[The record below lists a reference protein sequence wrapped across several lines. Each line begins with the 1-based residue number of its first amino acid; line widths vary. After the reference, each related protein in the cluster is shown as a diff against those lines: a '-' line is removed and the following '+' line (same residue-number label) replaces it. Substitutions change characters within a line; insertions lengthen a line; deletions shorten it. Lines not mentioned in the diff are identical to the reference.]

1 MPITY
6 VRKDNPNEV
15 LGTFSDEELG
25 MKMSDTSGGYAG
37 QTEKERIESLGWVA
51 KNTENKKVP
60 PPEKPAGTTG
70 TEGTTGEGTTGE
82 KTGGDSNNDAINA
95 QKGLVDFYQSQYD
108 RLQTEFDNYTK
119 DIAEIDSENNP
130 MIQDI
135 KATFERRKAEMAKL
149 NQSMQGQLGLT
160 QGRTGM
166 SRYAPET
173 AQGFI
178 SAEITNGMNRLSELE
193 SQKLAAIQ
201 EAKRALKSDAED
213 KWRTFN
219 EMMNAATKA
228 YENKVTAVKDLH
240 NMIKQEENAVLEKA
254 QAEQQQQQQASRDS
268 AVADLMAQGVTDV
281 TEMLNYLN
289 FDESGE
295 MVGDFTAEEVSK
307 TMNLMANKDALAG
320 LDSSLRTYQYLK
332 ENQPEELKAMG
343 VTNYQSYLK
352 SIALAKKT
360 PTSGGGGSTPKQTPE
375 QKAWEDD
382 LSKALGALSANKND
396 WGKVWNYMY
405 SRYKDTLEL
414 TAQNNPDEYANAQE
428 VLDKYLN
435 KEMFFPG
442 IKVEE
447 E

>member
-51 KNTENKKVP
+51 KNTENKTVP
-60 PPEKPAGTTG
+60 PPEKPAG

-95 QKGLVDFYQSQYD
+95 QKGLIDFYQSQYD
-108 RLQTEFDNYTK
+108 KLQSEFDSYTA
-119 DIAEIDSENNP
+119 DIALIDSENVP
-130 MIQDI
+130 MINDI
-135 KATFERRKAEMAKL
+135 KATFERRKAEMDKL
-149 NQSMQGQLGLT
+149 NKSMQGQLGLT
-160 QGRTGM
+160 QNRTGM
-166 SRYAPET
+166 ARYAPET
-173 AQGFI
+173 ASGFI

-213 KWRTFN
+213 KWKTFN
-219 EMMNAATKA
+219 EMMNNATTA
-228 YENKVTAVKDLH
+228 YQNKTTALIDLH

-254 QAEQQQQQQASRDS
+254 QAEQKQQQQASRDS
-268 AVADLMAQGVTDV
+268 AIADLMAQGVTDV

-332 ENQPEELKAMG
+332 ENQPEELQAMG
-343 VTNYQSYLK
+343 VTTYQGYLK
-352 SIALAKKT
+352 ALALAKKT

-382 LSKALGALSANKND
+382 LSKSLGALSANKND

-414 TAQNNPDEYANAQE
+414 TAQNNPDEYENAQQ

-447 E
+447 